1 MAMLISV
8 LLIGYFMTSFI
19 RCFIVSIRILRDGHF
34 GAWNRSKR
42 LRFYRKIPRYL
53 LQLLFPRTWIPWLI
67 FHILQDLSHI
77 ESNWIQTKAIQNTF
91 TWIYAFFRFSN
102 EKYIIF
108 DLMENFVSPILLVFD
123 HQRIFF
129 VILIASIITDQRL
142 VFASYSHHCL
152 CPTYLLRGLLWSTN
166 QSGQSRSNDLP
177 SMRGLPFVQKW
188 TSQCLL
194 DWLIILR
201 RSKKKKDVPL
211 KPDFDSLPV
220 VWEKK
225 FKKGFKALVHLRHPA
240 AL

>member
-8 LLIGYFMTSFI
+8 LPVGYFMTSFI

-108 DLMENFVSPILLVFD
+108 DLMENLVSPILLVFD
-123 HQRIFF
+123 HQRILL

-152 CPTYLLRGLLWSTN
+152 CPTYLQSSFCGLLLSIN

-201 RSKKKKDVPL
+201 RSKKKKTYHWNL
-211 KPDFDSLPV
+211 ILTAFQ
-220 VWEKK
+220 
-225 FKKGFKALVHLRHPA
+225 FKKGFKALVHSRHPA